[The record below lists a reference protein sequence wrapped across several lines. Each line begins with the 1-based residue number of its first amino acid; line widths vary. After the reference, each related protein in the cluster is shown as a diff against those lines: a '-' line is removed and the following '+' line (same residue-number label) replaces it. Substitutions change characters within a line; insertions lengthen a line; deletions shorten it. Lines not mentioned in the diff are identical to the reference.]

1 MFRLLIDECDFL
13 IDDRAY
19 ERCEHAS
26 LKEQFSIKIDS
37 IRKSLG
43 IENMEDV
50 DILVNTFYGFEAKY
64 QREQD
69 EKWLKEQRDLEA
81 QALEQGLPMQPL
93 NHKEDLNV
101 EESTQKNPT
110 QLTLNADHIVLALD
124 QFHQDREDKAI

>member
-1 MFRLLIDECDFL
+1 MFKLLIDECDFL

-64 QREQD
+64 QKEQ
-69 EKWLKEQRDLEA
+69 EERWLKEQRALEA

-93 NHKEDLNV
+93 NHKEEIFV
-101 EESTQKNPT
+101 EEST
-110 QLTLNADHIVLALD
+110 
-124 QFHQDREDKAI
+124 